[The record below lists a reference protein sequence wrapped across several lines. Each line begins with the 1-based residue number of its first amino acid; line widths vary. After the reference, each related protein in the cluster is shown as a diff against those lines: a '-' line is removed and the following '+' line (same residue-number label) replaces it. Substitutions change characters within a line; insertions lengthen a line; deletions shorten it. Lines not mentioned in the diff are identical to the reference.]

1 MLDRLISGAGAVTD
15 AADRLVRSFGR
26 GGGESLLGHRPGS
39 VVIAAICLVLAGIL
53 VFAGIEATD
62 NPNGARR

>member
-15 AADRLVRSFGR
+15 AADRLVRALGR
-26 GGGESLLGHRPGS
+26 GGGDGFLGRRPGS
-39 VVIAAICLVLAGIL
+39 SRWSPASAPSWRASC

-62 NPNGARR
+62 NPTALR